1 MDPQGFSFYLWRS
14 VAGGFERYGD
24 YLAGRILAKYGV
36 PGRLATGAFLS
47 TFSNGMRA
55 DDLLVNP
62 EKFYDFKLAEKG
74 DAYPETG
81 EEYVVFK
88 AAEVGN
94 IFPLGTRF
102 ADDFDYT
109 YTDQQGKRKKIY
121 MGCYGIGPS
130 RIMGVLVEKFHDERG
145 IVWPEP
151 VAPFKYHLIG
161 LDLKDQKIK
170 KHAFEIYKL
179 LTTNYKLEV
188 LFDDREDVSA
198 GEKFSDADLI
208 GIPHRLVV
216 SRRTGDKVEYKK
228 RSSKEAKLVNLD
240 EIQ

>member
-1 MDPQGFSFYLWRS
+1 MDNRIN
-14 VAGGFERYGD
+14 FEM
-24 YLAGRILAKYGV
+24 
-36 PGRLATGAFLS
+36 GANKTHYHSMNVNF
-47 TFSNGMRA
+47 GK
-55 DDLLVNP
+55 DLP
-62 EKFYDFKLAEKG
+62 KPKIFYDFKLAEKG

-109 YTDQQGKRKKIY
+109 YTDQQEKRKKIY
-121 MGCYGIGPS
+121 MGCYGIGHS
-130 RIMGVLVEKFHDERG
+130 RIMGVLVEKF
-145 IVWPEP
+145 
-151 VAPFKYHLIG
+151 
-161 LDLKDQKIK
+161 
-170 KHAFEIYKL
+170 
-179 LTTNYKLEV
+179 
-188 LFDDREDVSA
+188 
-198 GEKFSDADLI
+198 SDADII
-208 GIPHRLVV
+208 GIPHRLGV